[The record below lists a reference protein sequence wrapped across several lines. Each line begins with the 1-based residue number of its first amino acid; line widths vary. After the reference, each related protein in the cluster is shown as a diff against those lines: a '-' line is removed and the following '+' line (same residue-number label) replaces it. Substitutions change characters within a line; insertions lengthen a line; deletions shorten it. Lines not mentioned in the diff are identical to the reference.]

1 MDANA
6 IAVTGMGVVTPVGI
20 GVEDYWNALL
30 AGRCGVGRITRFDAE
45 ALAVKI
51 AAEVRDFRPEDF
63 LPRRLISQTDSFT
76 QFAYA
81 AAEQAL
87 GPGGLPAAPERCGIV
102 MGTAMAGIAT
112 TAATQEM
119 LTCAVHKNVGPRFV
133 PRILANIAAGQI
145 AIARNI
151 RGPSLTISTACASG
165 GDAISSAARPPRAGD
180 AAAVRLAGAEPILCP
195 LVIYA
200 LANAQVLSR
209 ANDTPELACRPFDR
223 QRSGFV
229 IGEGGGALL
238 LETAAHATARGAEIL
253 GELAGWANNSDAHHV
268 TDPEPNG
275 ERAADCMRAAL
286 SRARMAAADI
296 GYINAHGTGTRAGDA
311 AEAEAVRRVFG
322 TGDGAPRVSSTKGAT
337 GHMMGAGGVTEAI
350 ACLLALQRGALPPT
364 LNLEQPD
371 APLNLVARTAERR
384 QIAAAMSNAFGFGGQ
399 NSSLVF
405 RRV

>member
-30 AGRCGVGRITRFDAE
+30 AGRCGIGRITRFDAE

-51 AAEVRDFRPEDF
+51 AAEGRDFLPEDF

-87 GPGGLPAAPERCGIV
+87 GSGRLPAAPERCGIV

-151 RGPSLTISTACASG
+151 CGPSLTISTACASG
-165 GDAISSAARPPRAGD
+165 GDAISSAAMLLRAGEAD
-180 AAAVRLAGAEPILCP
+180 AVLVVGAESILCP
-195 LVIYA
+195 LVI
-200 LANAQVLSR
+200 
-209 ANDTPELACRPFDR
+209 
-223 QRSGFV
+223 
-229 IGEGGGALL
+229 
-238 LETAAHATARGAEIL
+238 
-253 GELAGWANNSDAHHV
+253 
-268 TDPEPNG
+268 
-275 ERAADCMRAAL
+275 
-286 SRARMAAADI
+286 
-296 GYINAHGTGTRAGDA
+296 
-311 AEAEAVRRVFG
+311 
-322 TGDGAPRVSSTKGAT
+322 
-337 GHMMGAGGVTEAI
+337 
-350 ACLLALQRGALPPT
+350 
-364 LNLEQPD
+364 
-371 APLNLVARTAERR
+371 
-384 QIAAAMSNAFGFGGQ
+384 
-399 NSSLVF
+399 
-405 RRV
+405 